1 MHRPRHTA
9 WNTSVEATF
18 RAESPRALAT
28 LIRLLGDMDLAEEAV
43 QDAFVIALER
53 WPTQGV
59 PDNPG
64 AWITTTARNRAL
76 DRVRREAKRD
86 GKQEEAHAHLSLA
99 RAWAPAAP
107 TAGTAIDDDRLRL
120 VFTCC
125 HPVLPLDA
133 QVALALRTLCGL
145 STVEVAR
152 AFSVPETTMQQRI
165 VRAKKRIAAAKIP
178 YRVPGDAELPDRLAG
193 ALGVVNAVFTAGYNP
208 TGDDLV
214 RVDLCAEG
222 LRLARLLAELMPD
235 EPEVLGLLALL
246 LFTEARRGARVDAT
260 GEVVLL
266 ADQDRRLWDRGMID
280 EGVALVDAALRR
292 GRAGPY
298 QLQAAISACHATAPS
313 AAETDWSEIASLYR
327 VLADRDPTPAV
338 LLNEAVAIAEVD
350 GAEAGLSALDSVD
363 GLHGHHLF
371 HAVRADLLRRIGRD
385 ADAAAAYR
393 DALQCEPSAPEERFL
408 RDRLA
413 SLGAADAV

>member
-1 MHRPRHTA
+1 VHRPRHTA
-9 WNTSVEATF
+9 WNREVDETF

-53 WPTQGV
+53 WPTHGV

-76 DRVRREAKRD
+76 DRVRREAKR
-86 GKQEEAHAHLSLA
+86 GPKHEQAHLSLA
-99 RAWAPAAP
+99 RAWAPTAP
-107 TAGTAIDDDRLRL
+107 SDGSAILDDRLRL

-125 HPVLPLDA
+125 HPILPLET

-145 STVEVAR
+145 TTVEVAR
-152 AFSVPETTMQQRI
+152 AFSVPEATMQQRL
-165 VRAKKRIAAAKIP
+165 VRAKKRIAAARVP
-178 YRVPGDAELPDRLAG
+178 YRVPEDAELPDRLAG

-208 TGDDLV
+208 AGDDLV

-222 LRLARLLAELMPD
+222 LRLARLMAELMPD

-246 LFTEARRGARVDAT
+246 LLTEARRAARLDLA
-260 GEVVLL
+260 GDLVLL
-266 ADQDRRLWDRGMID
+266 ADQDRCLWDQTRIA
-280 EGVALVDAALRR
+280 EGVSLVEAALRR

-298 QLQAAISACHATAPS
+298 QLQAAIAACHATAPS
-313 AAETDWSEIASLYR
+313 AAEVDWAEIASLYR

-338 LLNEAVAIAEVD
+338 LLNRAVAIAEVD
-350 GAEAGLSALDSVD
+350 GAEAGLSALDRVD

-371 HAVRADLLRRIGRD
+371 HSVRADLLRRAGRPVD
-385 ADAAAAYR
+385 AVGAYR
-393 DALQCEPSAPEERFL
+393 AALACEPSAPEERFL
-408 RDRLA
+408 RDRLR
-413 SLGAADAV
+413 SLGVHDVV

>member
-1 MHRPRHTA
+1 
-9 WNTSVEATF
+9 
-18 RAESPRALAT
+18 
-28 LIRLLGDMDLAEEAV
+28 
-43 QDAFVIALER
+43 
-53 WPTQGV
+53 V

-76 DRVRREAKRD
+76 DRLRREAKRD
-86 GKQEEAHAHLSLA
+86 DKHEQAHRSLA
-99 RAWAPAAP
+99 QAWAPAAP
-107 TAGTAIDDDRLRL
+107 ADGTAIADDRLRL

-125 HPVLPLDA
+125 HPILPLEA

-145 STVEVAR
+145 TTVEVAR

-165 VRAKKRIAAAKIP
+165 VRAKKRIADAQVP

-208 TGDDLV
+208 AGPDLV
-214 RVDLCAEG
+214 RVDLCAEA

-246 LFTEARRGARVDAT
+246 LLTDARRAARLDAA

-266 ADQDRRLWDRGMID
+266 ADQDRSLWDHAGIA
-280 EGVALVDAALRR
+280 EGVALVEAALRR

-298 QLQAAISACHATAPS
+298 QLQAAIAACHATAAS
-313 AAETDWSEIASLYR
+313 AAEVDWTEIAALYR
-327 VLADRDPTPAV
+327 VLADRDPTPTV
-338 LLNEAVAIAEVD
+338 RLNHAVAIAEVD
-350 GAEAGLSALDSVD
+350 GAEAGLSALDAVD

-371 HAVRADLLRRIGRD
+371 HAVRADLLRRAGRN
-385 ADAAAAYR
+385 ADAASAYR
-393 DALQCEPSAPEERFL
+393 AALGCEPSAPEERFL
-408 RDRLA
+408 RDRLHA
-413 SLGAADAV
+413 LGVDVV